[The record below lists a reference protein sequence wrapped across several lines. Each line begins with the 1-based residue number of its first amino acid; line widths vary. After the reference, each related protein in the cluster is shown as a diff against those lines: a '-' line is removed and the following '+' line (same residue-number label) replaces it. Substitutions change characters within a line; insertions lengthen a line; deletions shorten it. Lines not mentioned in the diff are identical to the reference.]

1 MELVRGSIIEVPLSS
16 TNETFPEGASA
27 QFLVLQV
34 SVTVD
39 RTVIAEVR
47 SLGCTDA
54 ATEKLF
60 SSRFN
65 RKHGRLHVC
74 VSAPC
79 THGELENVLHVTKM
93 KLWTCRWEECPVLSS
108 LKKQYV
114 RKYLRGEEDREG
126 DPDME
131 KPGRGLRDKE
141 PRGEKKAPRPRR
153 STVLKRPSG
162 VNRGRGGTRKVSD
175 SEERKKEKKKR
186 RKKEKSPGSEDIP
199 EESRQKLKE
208 SLAALKE
215 RLTGTRG
222 AKAADLLDPIEDGSE
237 ESVVPVGSD
246 SELEGLTTGTS
257 LKVKEK
263 VKKDRKKKK
272 EVREEKDV
280 GRGRTS
286 AAMKALE
293 DTSGGTLRGL
303 QSQLAKQAMVVST
316 EVKSDRL
323 PWSWHGSLPRL

>member
-1 MELVRGSIIEVPLSS
+1 MDEEALTRGPIP
-16 TNETFPEGASA
+16 
-27 QFLVLQV
+27 
-34 SVTVD
+34 
-39 RTVIAEVR
+39 
-47 SLGCTDA
+47 
-54 ATEKLF
+54 K
-60 SSRFN
+60 
-65 RKHGRLHVC
+65 
-74 VSAPC
+74 
-79 THGELENVLHVTKM
+79 
-93 KLWTCRWEECPVLSS
+93 
-108 LKKQYV
+108 
-114 RKYLRGEEDREG
+114 RE
-126 DPDME
+126 
-131 KPGRGLRDKE
+131 
-141 PRGEKKAPRPRR
+141 
-153 STVLKRPSG
+153 
-162 VNRGRGGTRKVSD
+162 
-175 SEERKKEKKKR
+175 KKEKKKR

-208 SLAALKE
+208 RLAALKE

-222 AKAADLLDPIEDGSE
+222 AKAADLLDPIEDGLE

-303 QSQLAKQAMVVST
+303 
-316 EVKSDRL
+316 
-323 PWSWHGSLPRL
+323 

>member
-1 MELVRGSIIEVPLSS
+1 MAEEGKEKEVPEEGAGGPNIIISSLGDGDWELMELVRGSIIEVPLSS

-74 VSAPC
+74 TSAPC

-93 KLWTCRWEECPVLSS
+93 KLWTCRWEDCPVLSS

-126 DPDME
+126 DPEVE
-131 KPGRGLRDKE
+131 KPGRGPPDKD
-141 PRGEKKAPRPRR
+141 PRGGKKVPRPKRG
-153 STVLKRPSG
+153 TVLKRPSG
-162 VNRGRGGTRKVSD
+162 DRK
-175 SEERKKEKKKR
+175 
-186 RKKEKSPGSEDIP
+186 
-199 EESRQKLKE
+199 
-208 SLAALKE
+208 
-215 RLTGTRG
+215 
-222 AKAADLLDPIEDGSE
+222 
-237 ESVVPVGSD
+237 SVV
-246 SELEGLTTGTS
+246 
-257 LKVKEK
+257 
-263 VKKDRKKKK
+263 
-272 EVREEKDV
+272 
-280 GRGRTS
+280 
-286 AAMKALE
+286 
-293 DTSGGTLRGL
+293 
-303 QSQLAKQAMVVST
+303 
-316 EVKSDRL
+316 
-323 PWSWHGSLPRL
+323 